1 MVKSI
6 NSSLTHWALPRF
18 FKRVPSWSKF
28 SESRW
33 DGSGLGTSVL
43 KGPSEWGKYAQ
54 LGIPVDSQCNTAN
67 ITMGIPHYVF
77 FSAPNYGGHA
87 MILARYWNFRVMWAE
102 IRSRHPLSLSCIRLG
117 SHSIHQIQSRLWKLF
132 RCVMLNYGLP
142 KNAVESNQNHD
153 SWLLSDR
160 LKSG

>member
-18 FKRVPSWSKF
+18 SNGSQVGRNFRSRDGMVLVWGPPFWKGHLNGENMRSWESLWTPSVTLRTLPW
-28 SESRW
+28 ES
-33 DGSGLGTSVL
+33 L
-43 KGPSEWGKYAQ
+43 
-54 LGIPVDSQCNTAN
+54 
-67 ITMGIPHYVF
+67 TMFF
-77 FSAPNYGGHA
+77 FSAPNYGGNA